1 MSLYS
6 SVQASQAMTDVK
18 EVWIAMQK
26 MSETENQILCTWCS
40 CVAGAYEICNHEIAC
55 IYKVDYASAK
65 WFCNPPCT
73 EQACP

>member
-18 EVWIAMQK
+18 EVWIAIHK

-40 CVAGAYEICNHEIAC
+40 CVAGAYETWNHEIAC
-55 IYKVDYASAK
+55 IYKVDYTSTK
-65 WFCNPPCT
+65 
-73 EQACP
+73 